1 MGFSADTL
9 RDRVAIVTG
18 ASQGIGR
25 AIAVELAK
33 VGAHVMA
40 CSRRLPSLET
50 VPQSARQQCRP
61 GSQPRGLTEPYG
73 R

>member
-1 MGFSADTL
+1 MGFSSDTL

-33 VGAHVMA
+33 VGAHVA
-40 CSRRLPSLET
+40 VCSRRAAELET
-50 VPQSARQQCRP
+50 
-61 GSQPRGLTEPYG
+61 
-73 R
+73 